1 MINGG
6 LRTKGITKNSTAE
19 KPLISVVT
27 VVYNGEKTLEQTIL
41 SVVNQTYNNVEYIII
56 DGGSKDNTLDII
68 KKYEDKIDYWQ
79 SEPDKGIYDAM
90 NKGIKL
96 ATGEFIYILG
106 CDDFLIDKDIFENI
120 KIYLNINNDVVCGN
134 VWSVNNK
141 AFQYEFNNNYDN
153 TIAED
158 LQKGIS
164 APHQGIFIR
173 RSIMNNYLFDTKYQI
188 AADYKL
194 NLQLWTDKNIKILK
208 IKDKIAYY
216 NIEGTSGKTME
227 QRKAETID
235 ILKEFNLEHCIDNYL
250 KHHKSPSRIKSN
262 IVNSYC
268 YNVIKLYLKKL
279 QKHACQWEKCPYCK
293 RG

>member
-120 KIYLNINNDVVCGN
+120 KIYLNIRGC
-134 VWSVNNK
+134 
-141 AFQYEFNNNYDN
+141 
-153 TIAED
+153 
-158 LQKGIS
+158 
-164 APHQGIFIR
+164 P
-173 RSIMNNYLFDTKYQI
+173 RSY
-188 AADYKL
+188 
-194 NLQLWTDKNIKILK
+194 
-208 IKDKIAYY
+208 
-216 NIEGTSGKTME
+216 
-227 QRKAETID
+227 
-235 ILKEFNLEHCIDNYL
+235 
-250 KHHKSPSRIKSN
+250 
-262 IVNSYC
+262 
-268 YNVIKLYLKKL
+268 
-279 QKHACQWEKCPYCK
+279 
-293 RG
+293 